1 MTADKYAHIVRAI
14 RDTPWAI
21 HPPTLATILDIVAFR
36 AEGNKLSEEEI
47 RERLAAASHGP
58 RAGARTVQGARPGG
72 TGKTTMIAVLPIYGV
87 ISPRQNL
94 VGMSSGGTSLDV
106 LTQDFRA
113 ALGDPTIDGIVF
125 DVDSPGGMVDGVDEF
140 AAEIRASRGQKPIVA
155 VADYMAAS
163 AAYYLAAQADE
174 LVVSPSGQ
182 VGSIGVLT
190 AHQDFSA
197 MYEQLGVK
205 TTLIAHGKYKT
216 EGNQYEPLSEE
227 AEAEMQAKVDT
238 WGEMFEAA
246 VAKGRGVSVSTVRDD
261 FGQGRMALAKAAVA
275 AGMADRVDTLER
287 TITRVARG
295 AVKPGQAESAAALGS
310 WQGIVLPARADHS
323 HLMPALASTE
333 AEAEQFVHTLASLPT
348 AEEEQSEEVTTEPQ
362 DEAPPTD
369 TPALATG
376 STTARLEAVT
386 AEVADLAAIAQLR
399 AQRRTDRRSPLSAAH
414 KAEFEA
420 IEQGGLEMARTA
432 RAVLDQA
439 EGAQAETVK
448 PGARLDLLIAAY
460 RGGYPVEQI
469 QPRKE

>member
-1 MTADKYAHIVRAI
+1 MTAPRADKYAHIVRAV

-36 AEGNKLSEEEI
+36 AEGNKLTEEEI
-47 RERLAAASHGP
+47 TERLAAASHGP

-94 VGMSSGGTSLDV
+94 VGMSSGGTSLD
-106 LTQDFRA
+106 LLAQDFRM
-113 ALGDPTIDGIVF
+113 ALTDPTIDGIVF
-125 DVDSPGGMVDGVDEF
+125 DIDSPGGMVDGIDEF
-140 AAEIRASRGQKPIVA
+140 ASEIRAARGQKPIVA
-155 VADYMAAS
+155 VANYMAAS

-227 AEAEMQAKVDT
+227 AQAEMQSKIDT

-246 VAKGRGVSVSTVRDD
+246 VAKGRGVPVSTVREDY
-261 FGQGRMALAKAAVA
+261 GQGRMALAKAAVA
-275 AGMADRVDTLER
+275 AGMADRVDTLDN
-287 TITRVARG
+287 TIRRVAGGR
-295 AVKPGQAESAAALGS
+295 VKSGQAEGAAALGS
-310 WQGIVLPARADHS
+310 WQSVALPSRSDHA
-323 HLMPALASTE
+323 HALAPVHMTE
-333 AEAEQFVHTLASLPT
+333 AEEDATTLAEVLASNL
-348 AEEEQSEEVTTEPQ
+348 AEKLDEEEQEP
-362 DEAPPTD
+362 EAPTD
-369 TPALATG
+369 TPALVTG

-386 AEVADLAAIAQLR
+386 AEVADLAAIAQSR

-420 IEQGGLEMARTA
+420 IEHGGLEMARQA

-439 EGAQAETVK
+439 QGATPAGTVK
-448 PGARLDLLIAAY
+448 PGANLDLMIAAY
-460 RGGYPVEQI
+460 ERGYSVDQL
-469 QPRKE
+469 QNRKE